1 MIFDL
6 QKFTISRLTLFF
18 KDRKLNQEYIESY
31 QVDYL
36 RTVRLVT
43 IIMNIF
49 TLFIGVFYCIYSV
62 ADFKYHIVFTNLFV
76 GIIFYILTYFQ
87 YIRKN
92 ISKYIFF
99 LHLLIGFWTV
109 EISHGYEVSTL
120 IILQIIISL
129 SIFPRNYFL
138 FSVIGNSVLILY
150 YLFDKTEFINFNLNI
165 FSEFFLL
172 LGSTFY
178 LELSAYMKEITNKK
192 DFLNSKKIKEQEEKA
207 NLLLENI
214 LPKEIANELKQKGYV
229 DPREFPDATILFTDF
244 KNFTQITESLLP
256 SELLKELDG
265 YFFQF
270 DEIVKRYNIEKLK
283 TIGDSYMCVGGIP
296 KKNTTHPID
305 AALTGFEMQKI
316 MNQMKQ
322 IKISMS
328 LPFWELR
335 IGIHTGEV
343 IGGVIGKSKFAF
355 DIWGDTVNLASR
367 METGGEVGK
376 VNISEITYQRV
387 KDFFDCEY
395 RGEIEVKNKGKVKM
409 YFLTQIHPELSL
421 DGKGQVPNEKF
432 NLLYQNL

>member
-1 MIFDL
+1 MIFEL
-6 QKFTISRLTLFF
+6 NKNNISKLSLFF
-18 KDRKLNQEYIESY
+18 KDRNLNREYILSY
-31 QVDYL
+31 QDDYL

-43 IIMNIF
+43 IIFN
-49 TLFIGVFYCIYSV
+49 LFALLVDIFYCIYSV
-62 ADFKYHIVFTNLFV
+62 ADFRYYILFTNLAF
-76 GIIFYILTYFQ
+76 GIISYLFTYLPYI
-87 YIRKN
+87 KEN
-92 ISKYIFF
+92 ISKYLFF
-99 LHLLIGFWTV
+99 IHLIVGFWTV
-109 EISHGYEVSTL
+109 EVSHGYDVSTL

-150 YLFDKTEFINFNLNI
+150 YLYDKTEFINFNLNI
-165 FSEFFLL
+165 VSEFFFLI
-172 LGSTFY
+172 GSCFY

-192 DFLNSKKIKEQEEKA
+192 DFLNSKKIQEQEVKA

-214 LPKEIANELKQKGYV
+214 LPKDIALELKEKGFV
-229 DPREFPDATILFTDF
+229 DPREFPDASILFTDF
-244 KNFTQITESLLP
+244 KNFTSITESMLP
-256 SELLKELDG
+256 SDLLKELDG

-296 KKNTTHPID
+296 KKNRTHPID
-305 AALTGFEMQKI
+305 ACLAGFEMQKI

-322 IKISMS
+322 IKISIS

-376 VNISEITYQRV
+376 VNISEITYLRV

-409 YFLTQIHPELSL
+409 YFLTRIHPELSL
-421 DGKGQVPNEKF
+421 EGKGQVPNEKF